1 MSLLIFHKGT
11 RQHACGNAVEFFRGS
26 RLTRFSTGFS
36 LGLFT
41 GFVVEKKVDQRFFLA
56 FNNTTNTTFS
66 YY

>member
-1 MSLLIFHKGT
+1 MNVLIFHKGNQ
-11 RQHACGNAVEFFRGS
+11 QHTCGNGVDFFRGS

-41 GFVVEKKVDQRFFLA
+41 GFVVEKAVDQSFFLA
-56 FNNTTNTTFS
+56 FNNTTNTTVS